1 MVCGTFDALMVVF
14 LTFFSAPQPRHRM
27 GVGSPNQ
34 SKKAVQNSVI
44 LAHIERLSLNLPV

>member
-1 MVCGTFDALMVVF
+1 
-14 LTFFSAPQPRHRM
+14 
-27 GVGSPNQ
+27 VGSPNQ